1 MTPIQPYTALVLAG
15 RRGADDP
22 LAKSRGA
29 SHRALLPVAGV
40 PMLARVL
47 TALRG
52 ARHVAKIWI
61 SIDTPDVLAAV
72 PELAPFRDLP
82 VHQSKESPARSVAD
96 ALDALG
102 DERVLVTTADHAL
115 LSGARVDRFL
125 DGAAAAN
132 SDVAVGVVE
141 RSAFADADASEARTW
156 IRLRCGSYTGAN
168 LFAFQ
173 NARARRA
180 AEFFA
185 RAERHRKKP
194 WRMIAALGPTL
205 AIEYLAGT
213 LDLES
218 GCRQLSRSAGAT
230 IRPVLLEEAA
240 AAIDVDKAADL
251 ALAEKILAGESSGG

>member
-1 MTPIQPYTALVLAG
+1 MIDIQPYTALVLAG
-15 RRGADDP
+15 RRGPDDP
-22 LAKSRGA
+22 LARSRGA

-52 ARHVAKIWI
+52 ARHVGRIWV
-61 SIDTPDVLAAV
+61 SIDTPEVLESV
-72 PELAPFRDLP
+72 PELAAFRDIP
-82 VHQSKESPARSVAD
+82 VHRSKESPARSVAD
-96 ALDALG
+96 ALDSIG

-125 DGAAAAN
+125 EGAAATQA
-132 SDVAVGVVE
+132 DVAVGVVE
-141 RSAFADADASEARTW
+141 RSAFADADASAARTW

-173 NARARRA
+173 HARARRA

-194 WRMIAALGPTL
+194 WRMVAAIGPTL
-205 AIEYLAGT
+205 ALEYLAGT
-213 LDLES
+213 LDLH
-218 GCRQLSRSAGAT
+218 GGLRQVSRSAGAK
-230 IRPVLLEEAA
+230 ILPVLLDAV

-251 ALAEKILAGESSGG
+251 ALAEKILAAGDGGI

>member
-1 MTPIQPYTALVLAG
+1 LIEIPPYTALVLAG
-15 RRGADDP
+15 RRGPDDP
-22 LAKSRGA
+22 LASARGA

-52 ARHVAKIWI
+52 ARHVARIWV
-61 SIDTPDVLAAV
+61 SIDAPEVLESV
-72 PELAPFRDLP
+72 LAPFGDVSL
-82 VHQSKESPARSVAD
+82 HQSLESPARSVAD
-96 ALDALG
+96 ALGSLN

-125 DGAAAAN
+125 EGAAATQA
-132 SDVAVGVVE
+132 DVAAGVVE
-141 RSAFADADASEARTW
+141 RSAFADADASAARTW

-173 NARARRA
+173 HARAKNA
-180 AEFFA
+180 AAFFA

-194 WRMIAALGPTL
+194 WRMVAALGPTL

-213 LDLES
+213 LDLDS
-218 GCRQLSRSAGAT
+218 ACRQISRSAGAT
-230 IRPVLLEEAA
+230 IRPVLLDDAA

-251 ALAEKILAGESSGG
+251 ALAEKILAGDGGV